1 VQERDLELEGW
12 QRQWRTQDAVPADLA
27 KTVAAGTR
35 SLRRG
40 LIAEII
46 VTIVMGGGATAWATM
61 SSRPDVTV
69 LAIAIWILLAVAWAI
84 SILLR
89 RGAWQPVASTTAAF
103 VDVSILRCER
113 SLQAIWIQAVLYV
126 VIFVFDLVWLYSY
139 LGFSSVSA
147 LLTRPAV
154 IVFVTVVSPMLA
166 GAAVWYR
173 RRLLRELKNLT
184 ELKGQARE
192 SL

>member
-1 VQERDLELEGW
+1 VQERDLELEAW

-46 VTIVMGGGATAWATM
+46 VTVVMGGGAIAWATV
-61 SSRPDVTV
+61 SRRLDVTV
-69 LAIAIWILLAVAWAI
+69 LAIGIWVLIAAAWIA
-84 SILLR
+84 STLLR
-89 RGAWQPVASTTAAF
+89 RGAWQPVESTTAAF
-103 VDVSILRCER
+103 VDISILRCER
-113 SLQAIWIQAVLYV
+113 SLQAIWIQTVLYV
-126 VIFVFDLVWLYSY
+126 VISVFDLVWLYWY

-147 LLTRPAV
+147 LLTRPVV
-154 IVFVTVVSPMLA
+154 IVFLTVVSPMLA

-173 RRLLRELKNLT
+173 RRLLRELKSLT